1 MPTGHYLT
9 REQIDYIR
17 KNFADTPNKELA
29 KYLGISLSSISNVQ
43 KKYHLVKSPEH
54 SHAMHRLSG
63 IASSSSWGK
72 IELTPEVL
80 KKRAASFKKTWRTEN
95 ARIRFGLEQK
105 TKIHLARCSREKVR
119 QNYYLRQ
126 RGYIIDEKNLV
137 AYYTPETKRATRM
150 EAIPRGV
157 KVGSIKPF
165 YSFRPIDDRDDTDK

>member
-1 MPTGHYLT
+1 MT

-29 KYLGISLSSISNVQ
+29 KCLGISLSSISNVQ
-43 KKYHLVKSPEH
+43 KKYRLVKSLEH
-54 SHAMHRLSG
+54 SRTMHHLSG

-80 KKRAASFKKTWRTEN
+80 KKRVESFKKTWRTEN
-95 ARIRFGLEQK
+95 ARVRFGLEQK
-105 TKIHLARCSREKVR
+105 TKIHIARCNREKVR
-119 QNYYLRQ
+119 QNYYLMQ

-157 KVGSIKPF
+157 KVGRIKPF
-165 YSFRPIDDRDDTDK
+165 YSFRPIDDRDYTDK

>member
-1 MPTGHYLT
+1 MT

-43 KKYHLVKSPEH
+43 KKYRLVKSPEH
-54 SHAMHRLSG
+54 SRAMHHLSG
-63 IASSSSWGK
+63 MASSSSWGK

-80 KKRAASFKKTWRTEN
+80 KKRAESFKKTWRTEN

-105 TKIHLARCSREKVR
+105 TKIHIARCSKEKVR

-126 RGYIIDEKNLV
+126 RGYIIDEKELI

-165 YSFRPIDDRDDTDK
+165 YSFRPIDDRNNIDK